1 MAPYANA
8 LAISLLAIALIV
20 LGLKDQRCEKQPSRA
35 ITSSQAAPTQSKQR
49 RQGGGCLGLFV
60 LGLGV
65 GFFDLRF
72 RS

>member
-35 ITSSQAAPTQSKQR
+35 ITSDQAAPTQSKPRQPVVTQNR
-49 RQGGGCLGLFV
+49 REFSK
-60 LGLGV
+60 
-65 GFFDLRF
+65 F
-72 RS
+72 

>member
-35 ITSSQAAPTQSKQR
+35 ITSSQAAPTQSKQQRPVVMQNR
-49 RQGGGCLGLFV
+49 RELSKF
-60 LGLGV
+60 
-65 GFFDLRF
+65 
-72 RS
+72 

>member
-49 RQGGGCLGLFV
+49 RPVVMQNRRELSKF
-60 LGLGV
+60 
-65 GFFDLRF
+65 
-72 RS
+72 